1 MYVRQYY
8 ITILYLIA
16 FTDERPTR
24 RELLTQ
30 LVCIDYLWQS
40 IGNGLG
46 VSYSDIQG
54 LTESNQSNR
63 VKLEHIIQK
72 LFDMNGEGEGTSVT
86 WSTILDVIKGP
97 LIQNKALTMKIYEY
111 LKLESSVQQNTK
123 GTYVIISC

>member
-1 MYVRQYY
+1 MFTVSYSLCTNMYMY
-8 ITILYLIA
+8 
-16 FTDERPTR
+16 PP
-24 RELLTQ
+24 LTQ

-86 WSTILDVIKGP
+86 WSTILGVIKGP
-97 LIQNKALTMKIYEY
+97 LIQNKSLTMKIYEY
-111 LKLESSVQQNTK
+111 LKLES
-123 GTYVIISC
+123 